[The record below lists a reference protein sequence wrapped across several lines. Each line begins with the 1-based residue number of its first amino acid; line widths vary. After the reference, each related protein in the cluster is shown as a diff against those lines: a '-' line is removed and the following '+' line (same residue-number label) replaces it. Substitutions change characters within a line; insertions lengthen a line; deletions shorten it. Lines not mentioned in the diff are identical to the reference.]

1 MHTKMTILK
10 KMILIQ
16 NIVLIIHGFENFED
30 ISIKDWLDI
39 DHFNW
44 GDGIMTKLSLK
55 LQKKNM
61 K

>member
-39 DHFNW
+39 DHFDR